1 MLAGREKHV
10 VLVVVAV
17 ATLAFPATAAASLDV
32 AIAHT
37 ESADPVHKGTLVTY
51 TTTVT
56 NQGTETFE
64 GTGLDLFGLGAGNS
78 QAVPNPYRSATPSQG
93 SCVIEPAGDYQ
104 QALCE
109 LGSIAPGASARVVSV
124 VEANVSTDN
133 VAGLLICDFGP
144 LSCQAFSDADP
155 SDDEAHER
163 TTVIVPPV
171 LAGSP
176 KLKLKGL
183 PDGCLAADTRIRAK
197 AKISKVKEI
206 KAKLIGRNL
215 SARLGRADGNK
226 LKFTL
231 DADELE
237 QARFYELN
245 VNVTRKGGPGIKRS
259 VELQRC

>member
-1 MLAGREKHV
+1 MLVA
-10 VLVVVAV
+10 VAV

-37 ESADPVHKGTLVTY
+37 ESADPVQKGTLVTY

-93 SCVIEPAGDYQ
+93 SCVIEPAGEYQ
-104 QALCE
+104 QALCD

-171 LAGSP
+171 TRGLAEGEAQGP
-176 KLKLKGL
+176 AH
-183 PDGCLAADTRIRAK
+183 GCVAADTRLKAK
-197 AKISKVKEI
+197 AKVEGEGDQGE
-206 KAKLIGRNL
+206 ADRQERLRAARAGRMATG
-215 SARLGRADGNK
+215 SSSRP
-226 LKFTL
+226 

-245 VNVTRKGGPGIKRS
+245 VNVTRKRGPGIKRS
-259 VELQRC
+259 VELQVC

>member
-1 MLAGREKHV
+1 M
-10 VLVVVAV
+10 VAV
-17 ATLAFPATAAASLDV
+17 ATLAFPAAAAASLDV
-32 AIAHT
+32 AITHT
-37 ESADPVHKGTLVTY
+37 ESADPVQKGTLVTY

-78 QAVPNPYRSATPSQG
+78 RAVPNPYRSATPSQG

-104 QALCE
+104 QALCD
-109 LGSIAPGASARVVSV
+109 LGPITPGASARVVSV

-144 LSCQAFSDADP
+144 LSCEAFSDADP

-171 LAGSP
+171 ISGSP
-176 KLKLKGL
+176 KVKLKGL
-183 PDGCLAADTRIRAK
+183 PQGCVAGDLVLKAK
-197 AKISKVKEI
+197 AKGSKVKGI
-206 KAKLIGRNL
+206 KAKLIGKNV
-215 SARLGRADGNK
+215 SERLGQSNRNR
-226 LKFTL
+226 LTFTVPGSEL
-231 DADELE
+231 D

-245 VNVTRKGGPGIKRS
+245 VNVTRKGGPGLKRS
-259 VELQRC
+259 VELQVC